1 MVQGLHEASG
11 PGQEWRPAGSHTV
24 VHLNLMNT
32 EVSSTRV
39 EKLTCRKTQQDM
51 KKERE
56 KYLQVSGSFLYSD
69 YTLKT
74 LEGQVV
80 ETGREGRGGGQSRG
94 RRWEGGRGRAR
105 DAGGVE
111 VLPQVHPAQS
121 TLTRDGLDLPVH
133 SQLPHRAPS
142 PGSRT
147 GCKHIS
153 PHLLLPEVWLGF
165 QVILRRHALPA
176 SSSFWSLISNTF
188 LRVAPAASLF
198 RAPSQ
203 MHRGLFPCKHIF
215 WDDTTALKSA

>member
-1 MVQGLHEASG
+1 M
-11 PGQEWRPAGSHTV
+11 
-24 VHLNLMNT
+24 
-32 EVSSTRV
+32 
-39 EKLTCRKTQQDM
+39 
-51 KKERE
+51 
-56 KYLQVSGSFLYSD
+56 SGSFLYSD
-69 YTLKT
+69 YKLKT

-80 ETGREGRGGGQSRG
+80 ETGREGGK
-94 RRWEGGRGRAR
+94 RRWAKQGEEVGGREGKGTGCGWS
-105 DAGGVE
+105 GGSAPSPSCSVNPY
-111 VLPQVHPAQS
+111 LGWLGFTCA
-121 TLTRDGLDLPVH
+121 LT
-133 SQLPHRAPS
+133 APS

-188 LRVAPAASLF
+188 LGVAPAASLF